1 MSDYKDESFRDSIST
16 ITEEGK
22 RAWIF
27 PKKPSGKYYEKR
39 KLVSYVLLLMLFS
52 FPFIKVNG
60 HQFILL
66 NFIERKFNIFGFPF
80 WPQDFY
86 LFMISMVVGVVFV
99 TLFTVAFG
107 RIFCGWICPQ
117 TIFMEMVFR
126 RIEYW
131 IDGDR
136 NAQIKLDKQ
145 EWNAEKWRKRLLKW
159 FIFFVIS
166 FLIANIFLA
175 YIIGSDRVL
184 DMMIES
190 PAENSNTL
198 IALLIFTGVFYFV
211 FAWFREQVCVIA
223 CPYGR
228 LQGVLLDNKSIVVAY
243 DHKRGEKEKG
253 RAKITKNVERAQ
265 SGYGDCIDCKKCV
278 FVCPT
283 GIDIRNGTQ
292 LECINCTACMD
303 ECDSVMEKV
312 GFEKGLIRYASEDEI
327 SKKEKFVFTT
337 RMKGYAAVLTILI
350 GVFIGMLFLRSELQ
364 VTIQRIPGQL
374 YQVKED
380 EKISNVYTYRIINK
394 TTTDFEEV
402 NFKLLEPKGEIIMVG
417 GEHFKVEKESEHKG
431 TLFVEIHPAYLTQ
444 NKMKLEI
451 GVYDGNKKVDVI
463 KTNFLSPRQFN

>member
-1 MSDYKDESFRDSIST
+1 MSDFQDESFRDSIST
-16 ITEEGK
+16 ITEDGK
-22 RAWIF
+22 RAWVF
-27 PKKPSGKYYEKR
+27 PKKPSGKYYDKR
-39 KLVSYVLLLMLFS
+39 KIVSYVLLLMLFS

-364 VTIQRIPGQL
+364 VTMQRIPGQL